1 MRLFAVAAGLLL
13 LCLVTV
19 RLLLAYQ
26 IHRASEMLAAVR
38 TVNVGDSED
47 SIKPLLNRFD
57 SYRSAI
63 QLGALEDYN
72 YVLEINPWRFP
83 ALTRSKP
90 SGTDEPIGIG
100 LNARFRRAIGFR
112 YWTVMSE
119 IAVKQHRVVAVQAE
133 TNVEGRTMWLGTSWR
148 LSEKPR
154 EFRRNPTAEY
164 LQWPPE
170 PDLEFVSPA
179 ILEMG
184 TGGGTSWGF
193 WVKPT
198 SPTIQRRVADGW
210 NFGCFDSFRGCDS
223 VCELLPEAAP
233 YFKEHGEL
241 APKGENGTTLRG
253 VVSTTHTKAAIDGLR
268 FSLGPCKRRSPK
280 LDSHVRE
287 PPSPGVAAP
296 DP

>member
-1 MRLFAVAAGLLL
+1 MKRRALVIMRLFAVAAGLLL

-154 EFRRNPTAEY
+154 EFQRDPTVEY

-170 PDLEFVSPA
+170 PDLDFVSPA

-184 TGGGTSWGF
+184 MGGGTSWGF
-193 WVKPT
+193 WVKPA
-198 SPTIQRRVADGW
+198 SPTIQRHVADRW
-210 NFGCFDSFRGCDS
+210 NFGCFDSFLGCDGI
-223 VCELLPEAAP
+223 CDLLPEAAP

-241 APKGENGTTLRG
+241 APKGGGWNESSR
-253 VVSTTHTKAAIDGLR
+253 S
-268 FSLGPCKRRSPK
+268 CKRDPYE
-280 LDSHVRE
+280 VRF
-287 PPSPGVAAP
+287 
-296 DP
+296 